1 MSGRLS
7 NSLPVTGFTRTPS
20 LTAHSF
26 MAARAGSDMQALL
39 KTRHW
44 QAKEEKTDLKW
55 ADIPEGKF

>member
-1 MSGRLS
+1 
-7 NSLPVTGFTRTPS
+7 
-20 LTAHSF
+20 
-26 MAARAGSDMQALL
+26 MQALL